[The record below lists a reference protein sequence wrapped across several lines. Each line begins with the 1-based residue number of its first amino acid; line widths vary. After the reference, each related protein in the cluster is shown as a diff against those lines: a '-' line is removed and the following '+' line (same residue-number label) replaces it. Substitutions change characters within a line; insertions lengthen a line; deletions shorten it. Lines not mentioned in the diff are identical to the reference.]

1 MTDVQIINDLN
12 NLIERTTST
21 EAMLASIID
30 SGRRIGVRQNQYAGI
45 NAYLEE
51 LSENLL
57 DLLRER
63 AIEIINHI
71 VGVDNFSGLDMGG
84 HKINGFRA
92 AEIAVALLN
101 NADCSNSNTEIA
113 LPCLADLLVD
123 YPEISGVVL
132 VRIIDEIKD
141 DLPSISANDQPTLL
155 STYQT
160 AIQNAFG
167 MLFTVSQDAEPW
179 NLMSLHFSRQGLEA
193 TAQAF
198 ERWAAPQSATY
209 VNGYAI
215 FRRVFGQITL
225 NNCADTW
232 ENFACSSIPIINIY
246 QRPKKIFYWQVPDG
260 SNGFNYLPRELAN
273 GESVSTPPPVYTA
286 DNVSLPQF
294 PDDIYTPGRDV
305 GCGCN
310 GGYQPIGRSPA
321 VQAIM
326 TPNNLIHE
334 LGHAFSRF
342 AGFGT
347 QRIGSMENAINNES
361 MSLTRE
367 GMGPAH
373 LRELFYEHAQ
383 VENTNPVTFT
393 VIDGTKIP
401 QMPDPENYLMYDVY
415 GDVLSNW
422 QRNEYT
428 AFYGSRTRID
438 TYVHN
443 ADETNVETAADAFLN
458 WVRGSFQDDD
468 DGVAWEQ
475 FFDTYIGVFL
485 RNASIYNYPEGSVR
499 FYLEGGLIYE
509 PSETRPIDPTS
520 LARIRLAPLTVSST
534 DLGKAFDPNK
544 PDEDNDLEQTNLFG
558 WADVEQANGATIR
571 WFAIRF
577 RETRLVWIADFGIIA
592 QATDIAAQRRI
603 SNPLYLSPGRVF
615 EADDLSTILGG

>member
-1 MTDVQIINDLN
+1 
-12 NLIERTTST
+12 
-21 EAMLASIID
+21 
-30 SGRRIGVRQNQYAGI
+30 
-45 NAYLEE
+45 
-51 LSENLL
+51 
-57 DLLRER
+57 
-63 AIEIINHI
+63 
-71 VGVDNFSGLDMGG
+71 
-84 HKINGFRA
+84 
-92 AEIAVALLN
+92 
-101 NADCSNSNTEIA
+101 
-113 LPCLADLLVD
+113 
-123 YPEISGVVL
+123 
-132 VRIIDEIKD
+132 
-141 DLPSISANDQPTLL
+141 
-155 STYQT
+155 
-160 AIQNAFG
+160 

-260 SNGFNYLPRELAN
+260 SNGFNYLPKELAN

-468 DGVAWEQ
+468 DGAAWEQ

-485 RNASIYNYPEGSVR
+485 RNAAIYNYKYLGNGMR
-499 FYLEGGLIYE
+499 QFYTEQGLIGGVAITTFVKSSIVSNVRLSPDTIVNNILYGTNTSYDRLPNTLDIRGIFVDSSNLYWLFINE
-509 PSETRPIDPTS
+509 EASEFP
-520 LARIRLAPLTVSST
+520 
-534 DLGKAFDPNK
+534 G
-544 PDEDNDLEQTNLFG
+544 
-558 WADVEQANGATIR
+558 
-571 WFAIRF
+571 
-577 RETRLVWIADFGIIA
+577 RLVWVERGGATGASLTVLNGLIA
-592 QATDIAAQRRI
+592 QYGQVDLQQWIDPRAAFVQDHLTI
-603 SNPLYLSPGRVF
+603 
-615 EADDLSTILGG
+615 ILGGNHDN